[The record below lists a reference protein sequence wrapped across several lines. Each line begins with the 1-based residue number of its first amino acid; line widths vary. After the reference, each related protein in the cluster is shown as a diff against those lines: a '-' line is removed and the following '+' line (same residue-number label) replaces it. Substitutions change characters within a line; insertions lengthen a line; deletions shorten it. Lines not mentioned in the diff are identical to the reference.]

1 MIYPITTMSKH
12 VTPIDISN
20 IPDLVRIVEDMKKA
34 QEPRILKQGSAPV
47 AMLVPMESATQRH
60 QTIEPFGFQ
69 PLDNVKASLLD
80 AGDPQAEVN
89 DMIAAMSELPEY
101 AGRGVQKS
109 QYTDSETQTDETI
122 CQAKGLI
129 SGQSLPSIPRF

>member
-47 AMLVPMESATQRH
+47 AMLV
-60 QTIEPFGFQ
+60 
-69 PLDNVKASLLD
+69 
-80 AGDPQAEVN
+80 
-89 DMIAAMSELPEY
+89 
-101 AGRGVQKS
+101 
-109 QYTDSETQTDETI
+109 
-122 CQAKGLI
+122 
-129 SGQSLPSIPRF
+129 